1 MAGVFE
7 TLLGFGDGVV
17 TNFVTDTA
25 ATVAGEL
32 VTFGTTLL
40 TIYVV
45 LWGWSMMRGIIQE
58 PVTDG
63 FLRIVKI
70 AGIFYLAT
78 SSSLFSQYVSDALFN
93 WPTQLAS
100 TMQGAAAPDPV
111 TMLDQM
117 LEKGNLLGA
126 QAWEK
131 GSIRNM
137 GAYFLSIIV
146 FALTWGTLGITA
158 MVIIMAKI
166 SLAISLAIGPFFF
179 LALLFEPTKRWFDGW
194 LSAVITEGIAI
205 VFTVL
210 AATMSFKLMNATYD
224 VVASSTAANDGIVTM
239 TAITSLVIYGIAC
252 AFVVKKMPVLA
263 GSIGGAMLTGS
274 ASPLGWA
281 YDKIRGATP
290 AALRMGKRA
299 GQAGYRGLRGAA
311 GRFGRGSEGGSVSG
325 GRSTAGQPGAVYRK
339 ITSSSRRTRAA

>member
-17 TNFVTDTA
+17 TKFVTDTA

-179 LALLFEPTKRWFDGW
+179 LALLFEPRKRWFDGW

-263 GSIGGAMLTGS
+263 GSIGGAMSTGS

-311 GRFGRGSEGGSVSG
+311 GRFGRGSEGGSVTGS
-325 GRSTAGQPGAVYRK
+325 RASPPGAIYRK
-339 ITSSSRRTRAA
+339 ITAGSSRRARAA